1 VQIKTKLENN
11 IPKILW
17 QKNMQITARKFK
29 PGADREQQPAAQSN
43 DALGAIL
50 SQLADGQNRII
61 EALAQRPE
69 PPPVP
74 STIEIAKD
82 LAALKDLFADKTPD
96 MMQQMRDF
104 MELKN
109 MLAEETGPSDPLTSA
124 IKHFGPLIASGVEE
138 MQKREVQAVR
148 PPAPPPIPKPLT
160 PEPPSSGASE
170 AELDAYEQSINA
182 HDTKAE
188 AEAEAP
194 TVQEVDAAFQLF
206 ATQYLPALKHLVEN
220 NAKPAAVAEWVVR
233 HVDGDVRVIRSLGL
247 VIGDDRMVERIV
259 GFDGEMLAHA
269 AWLDA
274 VADWLAHALWPD
286 LNAAPDPD
294 SAPDVSDATEIATN
308 GESGESGTIIDA
320 EPSADSD
327 QESPCDVDATPPGT
341 GDDNDA

>member
-1 VQIKTKLENN
+1 
-11 IPKILW
+11 
-17 QKNMQITARKFK
+17 
-29 PGADREQQPAAQSN
+29 
-43 DALGAIL
+43 
-50 SQLADGQNRII
+50 
-61 EALAQRPE
+61 
-69 PPPVP
+69 
-74 STIEIAKD
+74 
-82 LAALKDLFADKTPD
+82 
-96 MMQQMRDF
+96 
-104 MELKN
+104 
-109 MLAEETGPSDPLTSA
+109 
-124 IKHFGPLIASGVEE
+124 
-138 MQKREVQAVR
+138 
-148 PPAPPPIPKPLT
+148 
-160 PEPPSSGASE
+160 
-170 AELDAYEQSINA
+170 
-182 HDTKAE
+182 
-188 AEAEAP
+188 
-194 TVQEVDAAFQLF
+194 
-206 ATQYLPALKHLVEN
+206 LKHLVEN